1 MSQGF
6 LEGYIIECDFHAGCF
21 DIRTGEVT
29 SPPCMVPMR
38 AFKVVN
44 DLEDV
49 VIELPSA

>member
-6 LEGYIIECDFHAGCF
+6 LEGHIIECDFHAGCF
-21 DIRTGEVT
+21 DIRTGEIA

-38 AFKVVN
+38 TFKVVDDPAN
-44 DLEDV
+44 V